1 MVVTDQGKV
10 LKPISTREKSAAA
23 KERWR
28 AVVKEGL
35 GNENSTKGRQG
46 NNTDENS
53 TADKQKEVDI
63 VEKAD
68 LVKNGDVRKDALAKE
83 VISLMA
89 KKSSKMKWK
98 KAVAKQSS
106 RNGYKPIMT
115 DQGLVPTV
123 VLVTR
128 ESSAGQRHGSEKK
141 ESVKPMNIK
150 DGINNGIEINDKDFP
165 ESGLDEVDGLTQNDP
180 ETKEAARGNSD
191 QRALRLKEKDE
202 KQERDEN
209 QGKDEKRG
217 KDEKQEKQRKTFPEK
232 KPPQAQRPSSLKLRS
247 LNQEDQGSQDH
258 RCRGADEDH
267 EREDKDEDQLFSNKK
282 EQAKDLSDIIQWGK
296 GKELEDSH
304 ESFSQKGS
312 WTSWQEMA
320 EKKFPTKNLIVFS

>member
-46 NNTDENS
+46 NNTNGNS

-115 DQGLVPTV
+115 DQGLVPP
-123 VLVTR
+123 VLAATR
-128 ESSAGQRHGSEKK
+128 ESSAGQKHSHGSEKK
-141 ESVKPMNIK
+141 ESGDVKPMNIK
-150 DGINNGIEINDKDFP
+150 DGINNGIEINDKYFP
-165 ESGLDEVDGLTQNDP
+165 KSGLDEVDGLTQNDP

-202 KQERDEN
+202 KQ
-209 QGKDEKRG
+209 G
-217 KDEKQEKQRKTFPEK
+217 KDEKQEKQPLQRKTFP
-232 KPPQAQRPSSLKLRS
+232 PQAKRPSSLKLRS
-247 LNQEDQGSQDH
+247 INQEDQGSQDH

-267 EREDKDEDQLFSNKK
+267 EREHKDKDQLSSNKK
-282 EQAKDLSDIIQWGK
+282 EQAKDLSDIIWGK

-320 EKKFPTKNLIVFS
+320 EKKFPTKNLIVFN

>member
-46 NNTDENS
+46 NNTNENS
-53 TADKQKEVDI
+53 TTDKQKEVDI

-115 DQGLVPTV
+115 DQGLVPP
-123 VLVTR
+123 VLAATR
-128 ESSAGQRHGSEKK
+128 ESSAGQKHSHGSEKK
-141 ESVKPMNIK
+141 ESGDVKAMNIK

-165 ESGLDEVDGLTQNDP
+165 ERGFDEVDGLTQNDP

-202 KQERDEN
+202 KQERDKK
-209 QGKDEKRG
+209 QGKDEK
-217 KDEKQEKQRKTFPEK
+217 QPLQRKTFPEK

-267 EREDKDEDQLFSNKK
+267 EKEHKDKDQLSSNKK

-320 EKKFPTKNLIVFS
+320 EKKFPTKNLIVFN